1 MKKGIRLD
9 FGFKG
14 VQRCANQAMGFLNT
28 IIKGSPLQSQPN
40 EIVVPHGKEPDFA

>member
-9 FGFKG
+9 FLFKG
-14 VQRCANQAMGFLNT
+14 VQRCANQAMGFLTT

-40 EIVVPHGKEPDFA
+40 EIEVPYGKELDLA